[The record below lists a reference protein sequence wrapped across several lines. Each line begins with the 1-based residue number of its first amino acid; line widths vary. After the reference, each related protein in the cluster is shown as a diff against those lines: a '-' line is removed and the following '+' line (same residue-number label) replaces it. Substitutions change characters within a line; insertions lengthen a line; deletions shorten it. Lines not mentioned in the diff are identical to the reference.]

1 MHYLNGYTN
10 SNDNGFVIWSHV
22 GQKEVAQH
30 ILSTERK
37 ELSTAKP
44 IYIFFLQDKGKI
56 KTFLVEGKVRDL
68 LLANLPLKGG

>member
-1 MHYLNGYTN
+1 M
-10 SNDNGFVIWSHV
+10 
-22 GQKEVAQH
+22 AQH

-68 LLANLPLKGG
+68 LLANLPLKGGLKEVL